1 MRMLLLDTAG
11 PVAGIAAF
19 TGDTVLYCAS
29 ARVPSGTEAWIEQHL
44 AAALEAVGTLDRVA
58 VSVGPGAFT
67 GIRVGVAAAL
77 GLAFAR
83 GVEVAP
89 VSSLALRACLAPG
102 QPRVLSLLDARK
114 GKVYGG
120 WFDTRGP
127 LPLPLGPELDI
138 LLDEVSAQAPG
149 IAVGEGAAVFAD
161 AVRAAGHTLHA
172 TPADSPVGAG
182 ATLCRSLEG
191 RSAGTVGLRYLREPD
206 ARPSRV

>member
-29 ARVPSGTEAWIEQHL
+29 ARVPSGTEAWIEQH
-44 AAALEAVGTLDRVA
+44 
-58 VSVGPGAFT
+58 
-67 GIRVGVAAAL
+67 